1 MGMLRIR
8 APLEARVLRGPA
20 HIPRRQG
27 RVINSPPAIIGRP
40 PIRPG
45 HGVKCLP
52 TRTDVIDTGA
62 DALRP
67 AEKVQSMAAGVIA
80 ETSQVRAALAE
91 VCARNLAAEIHYG
104 EGTDEVRTARVR
116 FLALE
121 SDAICTDKPQNVRSG
136 VDLRVG
142 QQIAVFF
149 TQSNTRWAFD
159 SRVQKLSRI
168 VRLNA
173 RQRVVGMAIRVPAE
187 LKLLQRRRD
196 YRVSVASAGIGCSV
210 ALESERYECACD
222 VRSAPLKGM
231 ISNVSTRGMAV
242 VIDSDRRRRFDFGT
256 RLLIAFRLPVCE
268 EEFVV
273 RAEVQHAREVRGRQN
288 TVLGLRFLPTPL
300 LDVQALQKK
309 MAHFVAQEQRRKLR
323 RRR

>member
-1 MGMLRIR
+1 MGTFRNQ
-8 APLEARVLRGPA
+8 APPEARVLRGALYVP
-20 HIPRRQG
+20 IPLG
-27 RVINSPPAIIGRP
+27 RMIDSRPAIIGR
-40 PIRPG
+40 RPVRLG
-45 HGVKCLP
+45 CSVKCLL

-67 AEKVQSMAAGVIA
+67 AKKVQNMAAGVIA

-91 VCARNLAAEIHYG
+91 ACARNLAAEIHYG
-104 EGTDEVRTARVR
+104 EGTNELKTARVR
-116 FLALE
+116 FLVLE
-121 SDAICTDKPQNVRSG
+121 SDLLCTDKPQNVRSG
-136 VDLRVG
+136 VELCVG
-142 QQIAVFF
+142 QRIAVFF
-149 TQSNTRWAFD
+149 TQRNTRCAFD
-159 SRVQKLSRI
+159 SRVEKLARI

-222 VRSAPLKGM
+222 LRSAPLKGT
-231 ISNVSTRGMAV
+231 ISDVSARGMAV
-242 VIDSDRRRRFDFGT
+242 VIDSDRRRRFEFGT
-256 RLLIAFRLPVCE
+256 RLFVAFRLPVYE
-268 EEFVV
+268 EEMLV
-273 RAEVQHAREVRGRQN
+273 RAEVRHAREVRGRQN
-288 TVLGLRFLPTPL
+288 TVLGLCFLPTPL
-300 LDVQALQKK
+300 LEVQALQKK